1 MLLLYEHMHVN
12 PRLVFR
18 NPCKTLFFSL
28 CFHGQKK
35 YRMLCFLWQYIRRR
49 RRMRRKVQR
58 GERREGKD
66 GIEHK
71 NKTLSLGREK
81 TLKKATSLSL
91 LNPSLSPISFSKKII
106 DYLPSKFPSFN

>member
-1 MLLLYEHMHVN
+1 MGTIRT
-12 PRLVFR
+12 RLVFR
-18 NPCKTLFFSL
+18 NPSKIPFFSL

-35 YRMLCFLWQYIRRR
+35 YKMLCSLWQYIRR

-71 NKTLSLGREK
+71 NEAIILGREK
-81 TLKKATSLSL
+81 TLERATS
-91 LNPSLSPISFSKKII
+91 FT
-106 DYLPSKFPSFN
+106 

>member
-1 MLLLYEHMHVN
+1 
-12 PRLVFR
+12 
-18 NPCKTLFFSL
+18 
-28 CFHGQKK
+28 
-35 YRMLCFLWQYIRRR
+35 
-49 RRMRRKVQR
+49 MRRKVQR